1 MSKDVVIAGAI
12 VAACLGLVTVAFVL
26 PKHKGSAKPVD
37 TSTTLDSPD
46 AGNGPPAPPP
56 VPDSPSN
63 PPGDS
68 SANAFNT
75 PGQPGS
81 GSSVPGHPSSALP
94 SFQGTPQNPPGF
106 HPPTNPFP
114 APVSLPPPITDTP
127 SPATTEVKTHL
138 VVAGETL
145 GEISMKYYGTSK
157 NWKKIAEANKVD
169 PSDLQPGQKLT
180 IPAIDGA
187 AKPGKEAAAPEA
199 AMAAGEH
206 AYKVKVGDSYYN
218 IAKRELGNANRW
230 KELEKLNGI
239 PAEELHAGQT
249 IKLPTKE
256 ATATATAPTTGSEPA
271 PGAGNGHVHIVAAG
285 DTLAEIS
292 KKYFGTTTKWKEIVK
307 ANPGVDPEALKVGQK
322 LNLPEGASTSPST
335 APGAA
340 VNGAPETSGGSSD
353 YVVKAGDSLE
363 QIAQSELGSR
373 KAVKRLLEANPGLDA
388 KHMRIGQKLKIPG
401 KAKAPESTSPAPTP
415 GAFGSPGSSTPP
427 NGFGPQPN
435 GFGTPP
441 GLGPTPSL
449 PPAPNALAPG
459 GAFGTPTYPA
469 PPPAGAAGQPGFG
482 NPTPP
487 GPPKPAFSP

>member
-1 MSKDVVIAGAI
+1 
-12 VAACLGLVTVAFVL
+12 
-26 PKHKGSAKPVD
+26 
-37 TSTTLDSPD
+37 
-46 AGNGPPAPPP
+46 
-56 VPDSPSN
+56 
-63 PPGDS
+63 
-68 SANAFNT
+68 
-75 PGQPGS
+75 
-81 GSSVPGHPSSALP
+81 
-94 SFQGTPQNPPGF
+94 
-106 HPPTNPFP
+106 
-114 APVSLPPPITDTP
+114 
-127 SPATTEVKTHL
+127 
-138 VVAGETL
+138 
-145 GEISMKYYGTSK
+145 
-157 NWKKIAEANKVD
+157 
-169 PSDLQPGQKLT
+169 
-180 IPAIDGA
+180 
-187 AKPGKEAAAPEA
+187 
-199 AMAAGEH
+199 
-206 AYKVKVGDSYYN
+206 
-218 IAKRELGNANRW
+218 
-230 KELEKLNGI
+230 
-239 PAEELHAGQT
+239 
-249 IKLPTKE
+249 
-256 ATATATAPTTGSEPA
+256 
-271 PGAGNGHVHIVAAG
+271 
-285 DTLAEIS
+285 
-292 KKYFGTTTKWKEIVK
+292 
-307 ANPGVDPEALKVGQK
+307 
-322 LNLPEGASTSPST
+322 
-335 APGAA
+335 